1 MKYVIIDVETTG
13 GSPKTSKITEIAIYK
28 FDGESIIDEFI
39 TLVNPEERIPEFIVK
54 LTGISD
60 GMVAQAPRFFEIAKE
75 VVEFCSDSV
84 FVAHNVSFD
93 YNVVRG
99 EFKRL
104 GFDFRLPHLC
114 TVRAAR
120 LLLPGYKSYSLGNIT
135 RELGIAINGRH
146 RAGGDA
152 LATTHLFQLMHQTD
166 SVKLSGL
173 IQHELNPKL
182 LHESL
187 DLDAIDNLPSK
198 TGVYFF
204 YNEHNELIYIGKSK
218 SIKSRIEQHLR
229 NTKNEKGT
237 LLIKDI
243 ARVEYKLTGSELI
256 ALLYESSLIKNHKP
270 KYNRALKK
278 DQFSYGLYDDLEL
291 NGYLRLHVQLNSKSS
306 SFPIIQFSSK
316 KEGNDYLESLRT
328 EYKLCEKYCGS
339 RPIKNACF
347 YHQIDACN
355 GACLDSENTV
365 EYNNRVQQAI
375 DQLTFERKS
384 FYIIDKGREKY
395 EKSLILVESGVFR
408 GFGFAPYHFNN
419 LDPIFWNRF
428 IKIQTETNDD
438 KTIINQALTKKPD
451 LKIIEI

>member
-13 GSPKTSKITEIAIYK
+13 GSPKTSKITEIALYK
-28 FDGESIIDEFI
+28 FDGKTIVDEFI
-39 TLVNPEERIPEFIVK
+39 SLVNPEESIPDFIVK

-60 GMVAQAPRFFEIAKE
+60 RMVAQAPRFFEVAKQ
-75 VVEFCSDSV
+75 VVDFCSDSI

-104 GFDFRLPHLC
+104 GYDFRLPHLC

-120 LLLPGYKSYSLGNIT
+120 LILPGYDSYSLGKIT
-135 RELGIAINGRH
+135 RELGIEINGRH

-152 LATTHLFQLMHQTD
+152 LATTHLFQLMHEKD
-166 SVKLSGL
+166 SKKLNEL
-173 IQHELNPKL
+173 IQYELNPKL

-187 DLDAIDNLPSK
+187 DLDVIDNLPSK

-204 YNEHNELIYIGKSK
+204 YNEHNQIIYIGKSK

-229 NTKNEKGT
+229 NTKNEKGA
-237 LLIKDI
+237 LMIQEI
-243 ARVEYKLTGSELI
+243 VRIEYELTGSELI
-256 ALLYESSLIKNHKP
+256 ALLHESYLVKLHKP

-278 DQFSYGLYDDLEL
+278 DMFSYGLYDEVDL
-291 NGYLRLHVQLNSKSS
+291 NGYLRLRVSLTSKSTS
-306 SFPIIQFSSK
+306 YPIIQFTTK
-316 KEGNDYLESLRT
+316 KEGNEYLEFLRS
-328 EYKLCEKYCGS
+328 EYNLCEKYCGS
-339 RPIKNACF
+339 RKVEMACF
-347 YHQIDACN
+347 YHQIDSCL
-355 GACLDSENTV
+355 GACLDKETAV
-365 EYNNRVQQAI
+365 DYNNRVQQAI

-384 FYIIDKGREKY
+384 FFIVDKGREKF
-395 EKSLILVESGVFR
+395 EKSIIFVESGVFK

-419 LDPIFWNRF
+419 LEPIFWKKY
-428 IKIQTETNDD
+428 IKRQSETNDD